1 MGPGIFTT
9 HWKKVLGGCLAL
21 LMAFLAVVLYY
32 EFRSPVGRASTY
44 EYVNAWGDEAIEVVA
59 DEVVYCHQT
68 APLQITIRNQSENGW
83 IVPGDYRPKEW
94 VLEIFVDGQWY
105 SVRTTEKH
113 IRWDYPSEDKTPYSG
128 PSGIVKDGEEQTFCC
143 YIVDYYKLPLKPG
156 LYRVVFP
163 DMEKHTEFSGTYR
176 TAIAAEF
183 EVLP

>member
-1 MGPGIFTT
+1 MGTGIFTT

-94 VLEIFVDGQWY
+94 VLEIFVYGQWY

-143 YIVDYYKLPLKPG
+143 DIVDSYKLPLKPG

>member
-21 LMAFLAVVLYY
+21 LAAVLMVILYY
-32 EFRSPVGRASTY
+32 EFRSPVGRVSPY
-44 EYVNAWGDEAIEVVA
+44 ENINAWGDEAIEVIA
-59 DEVVYCHQT
+59 DEVVYCYQT
-68 APLQITIRNQSENGW
+68 EPLRVTVRNASEGGW
-83 IVPGDYRPKEW
+83 IYPGDYRPKEW

-105 SVRTTEKH
+105 SMRTTEEQ
-113 IRWDYPSEDKTPYSG
+113 IRWDFPPEDKTPYSG

-143 YIVDYYKLPLKPG
+143 YIADYYQLPLKPG